1 MNQPVRK
8 AVILAA
14 GLGTRFFPMTKVIPK
29 PMLPILNKPVIQYL
43 VEEVLASG
51 IQEIIIVTGFGKR
64 SIEEHFDPNYELE
77 QDLIQ
82 RGKGELLHEL
92 HTIEE
97 SVHLAY
103 VPQLEAKGDGHALLC
118 AKDFLGSEPFAVLF
132 GDDIIDGPRPALAQ
146 LQDVYAQTG
155 APVLCTERVPK
166 ANISSYGVIS
176 PGTVTGR
183 QIQVTG
189 LVEKPR
195 AEDAPSDLGIVGKY
209 ICTPDVLEAL
219 ARSQS
224 SQPDGEIRL
233 IDGLRTLLSEGKP
246 IYALEVEGTRY
257 DTGTPW
263 GLLQANMAF
272 AQKDA
277 ELRERMQ
284 EFLQK
289 GGE

>member
-43 VEEVLASG
+43 VEEVLNSG
-51 IQEIIIVTGFGKR
+51 IEEIIIVTGFGKR

-82 RGKGELLHEL
+82 RGKGELLREL
-92 HTIEE
+92 HEIEE
-97 SVHLAY
+97 KMHLAY

-118 AKDFLGSEPFAVLF
+118 ARDFVGDEPFAVLF

-146 LQDVYAQTG
+146 LLEVYNEKG
-155 APVLCTERVPK
+155 SSVLCTERVPK
-166 ANISSYGVIS
+166 ERISSYGVIQ
-176 PGTVTGR
+176 PGVQNGR
-183 QIQVTG
+183 QIEITG
-189 LVEKPR
+189 LVEKPK
-195 AEDAPSDLGIVGKY
+195 AEEAPSNLGIIGKY
-209 ICTPDVLEAL
+209 ICTPDVMEAL
-219 ARSQS
+219 TRSQS
-224 SQPDGEIRL
+224 GTADGEIRL
-233 IDGLRTLLSEGKP
+233 IDGFRTLLSEGKSL
-246 IYALEVEGTRY
+246 YALEVEGTRY

-263 GLLQANMAF
+263 GLLEANIAF

-277 ELRERMQ
+277 EFKERMT
-284 EFLQK
+284 EFTKKQV
-289 GGE
+289 